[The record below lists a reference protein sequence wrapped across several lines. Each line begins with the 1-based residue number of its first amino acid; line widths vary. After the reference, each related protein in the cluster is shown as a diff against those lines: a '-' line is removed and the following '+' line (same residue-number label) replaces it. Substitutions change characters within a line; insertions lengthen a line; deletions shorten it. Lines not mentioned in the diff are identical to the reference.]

1 MKRERTWIVIADG
14 RQAKV
19 LESHGPNSTL
29 VPVDDMVFAKE
40 LPADREIQRDRPGR
54 SFESSGPTRHAMENR
69 TSPHRELKRELA
81 GEVIDKLDSSL
92 REGRFDR
99 IALVAPPTVLG
110 DLRDALSESLRAK
123 LVAELAKDLT
133 KVPPQEL
140 PHRLEAIWGPKV
152 NR

>member
-1 MKRERTWIVIADG
+1 MTWSLPRNFRLIGKFNVIG
-14 RQAKV
+14 RAAA
-19 LESHGPNSTL
+19 H
-29 VPVDDMVFAKE
+29 
-40 LPADREIQRDRPGR
+40 
-54 SFESSGPTRHAMENR
+54 HAMENR

-81 GEVIDKLDSSL
+81 GEVIDKLDGSL

-99 IALVAPPTVLG
+99 IALFAPPTVLG

-133 KVPPQEL
+133 KVPFQEL
-140 PHRLEAIWGPKV
+140 SHRLEAIWGSKA